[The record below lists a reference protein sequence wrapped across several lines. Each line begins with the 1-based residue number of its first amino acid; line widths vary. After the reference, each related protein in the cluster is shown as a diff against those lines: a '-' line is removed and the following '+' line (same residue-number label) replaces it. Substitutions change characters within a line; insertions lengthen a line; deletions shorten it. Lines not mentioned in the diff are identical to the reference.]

1 METLTIE
8 NQTFVPT
15 DNWHIV
21 HLAERELY
29 NVKTWSGLLQVIAKQ
44 NGLRLNVAKDFSKAK
59 QIFKQSILNN

>member
-15 DNWHIV
+15 NNWHIV

-29 NVKTWSGLLQVIAKQ
+29 NVKSWSGLLQVIAKQ
-44 NGLRLNVAKDFSKAK
+44 NRLRLKTAKDFSKAK
-59 QIFKQSILNN
+59 RIFKQSIINN